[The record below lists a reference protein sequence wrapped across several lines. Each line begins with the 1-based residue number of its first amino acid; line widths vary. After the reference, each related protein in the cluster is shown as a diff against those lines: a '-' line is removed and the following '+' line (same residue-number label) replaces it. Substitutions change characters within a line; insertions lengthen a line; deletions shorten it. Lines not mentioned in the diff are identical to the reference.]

1 MVLVEYSEKT
11 GTILGLLKVTEDDG
25 SVREIYL
32 PKPIIDLIKIEIQN
46 GAMNM
51 RTLLD
56 RTINI
61 SKEL

>member
-1 MVLVEYSEKT
+1 MVRVEYIEKA

-32 PKPIIDLIKIEIQN
+32 PKPIIDLIKTSIQN
-46 GAMNM
+46 STMDM
-51 RTLLD
+51 RILLD
-56 RTINI
+56 RTLNL